1 MRRVEKGNER
11 RLPEKVSANFDYRN
25 SRHLPTRIGTRA
37 VTGYL
42 SVGLSR
48 NIGYV
53 SISVVFVY

>member
-42 SVGLSR
+42 SD
-48 NIGYV
+48 
-53 SISVVFVY
+53 SVEIEI

>member
-11 RLPEKVSANFDYRN
+11 RLPEKVSVNFDYRN

-42 SVGLSR
+42 SD
-48 NIGYV
+48 
-53 SISVVFVY
+53 SIK